1 VNESAAGDS
10 RFYPQLPMV
19 GVHALVLKEGQILL
33 VQRAKEPSKGKW
45 SLPGGRVELG
55 ETFYEAASRELLEE
69 CAIEIGIE
77 RIVDVADFIL
87 RDEQGRTKYHFVL
100 IYLLAR
106 QKGGEIKA
114 NSESVDV
121 RWVPF
126 SEVYKLDM
134 HPQLRALLK
143 KVVL

>member
-1 VNESAAGDS
+1 
-10 RFYPQLPMV
+10 MV